1 MASNQIAGKSRK
13 PWWLIGILIIMLSM
27 ACSAAVFFMLDSN
40 GSANAEEALMINAPS
55 DVPPPI
61 FVGISPFT
69 VNLQSDEYAQRLLY
83 IGLSLK
89 VADELTQEMI
99 NEYMPQVR
107 SRLIMLLSSQSAE
120 DLISPQGKLALSKEI
135 LALFDEPFSDPQPTL
150 AVQNVLY
157 TDFIVQ

>member
-1 MASNQIAGKSRK
+1 MASNQIASKSRK
-13 PWWLIGILIIMLSM
+13 PWWLLGILVIILSM

-40 GSANAEEALMINAPS
+40 SSAAAQDSLVISEPVEAPA
-55 DVPPPI
+55 PI
-61 FVGISPFT
+61 FVGITPFT
-69 VNLQSDEYAQRLLY
+69 VNLQSEEYAQRLLY

-89 VADELTQEMI
+89 VADELTQELI
-99 NEYMPQVR
+99 VKHMPQVR
-107 SRLIMLLSSQSAE
+107 SRLLMLLSSQNAE

>member
-13 PWWLIGILIIMLSM
+13 PWWLLGILIIMLSM
-27 ACSAAVFFMLDSN
+27 ACSAAVFFMLGSN
-40 GSANAEEALMINAPS
+40 GSAVAQDSLKSATVEAPA
-55 DVPPPI
+55 PI
-61 FVGISPFT
+61 FVGITPFT
-69 VNLQSDEYAQRLLY
+69 VNLQSEEYAQRLLY

-89 VADELTQEMI
+89 VADELTQQLI
-99 NEYMPQVR
+99 VEYMPQVR